1 MKFKRSLLSAIFV
14 LSFLVLNITSCK
26 NDKKNIKQTEVSFK
40 KEGDLTLYKIATD
53 SSQINLDIEISNTEY
68 EIQTGLMY
76 RDSLKQN
83 QAMLF
88 VFDDVR
94 PRTFY
99 MKNTRMPLDIIFF
112 DETKKI
118 VSFQKNAIPFDEKSL
133 PSNAPVK
140 YVLEINAG
148 LIDAWS
154 LTVGDSI
161 SYN

>member
-99 MKNTRMPLDIIFF
+99 MKKTRMPLDIIFF